1 MAVGL
6 VDRQKLVNIADAVRA
21 KKGITGNM
29 TLDAIAS
36 NIASIPTVDN
46 NAKFDY
52 TGSGS
57 NSSGS
62 LLSYLT
68 TVDLSGLDT
77 SSYTDM
83 SSMFSSYSSLTSL
96 DLSSFNTSKVTNM
109 NSMFYNCSSLTS
121 LDLSSFNTSK
131 VTNMSSMFDSC
142 SSLTSLD
149 LSNWNTSSVGTSG
162 YGSSFKSMFN
172 NCTSLE
178 SLDISSFDLSNTYN
192 GQYYSLASMFSNC
205 TNLKTLKLP
214 NSVSFNKTDIYLN
227 GMFYN
232 CNSLESLDLS
242 GWDTTNVTSMHNMFY
257 NCNSLESLD
266 LSGWNTTNVTDMES
280 MFSDINSN
288 CISLKNLTLGENW
301 ASNSSITSFYLNGSP
316 LTHDSAIDVINK
328 LATRDNSPVIKFSS
342 KVGLYQ
348 SDIDIA
354 TNKGWSVSGCSVLV
368 EDPSTATVG
377 QYALIDGEMAKCV
390 YVADTPQAWGQRVF
404 TTFSHF
410 KNSNGVYRF
419 QWGGYETETGIK
431 NYEIGNGLSN
441 TNALIAMNLQ
451 STDGTPTVWD
461 AITEFRS
468 THSDRWFVPC
478 RDEVALL
485 KEGNWSDVGNSKWS
499 SSEYETLSDI
509 YVYVSLY
516 DKPYFRNADKNLLYY
531 LKPFTYV

>member
-1 MAVGL
+1 MAVGI

-21 KKGITGNM
+21 KKGITGEM

-36 NIASIPTVDN
+36 NITSMPTADN
-46 NAKFDY
+46 NAKFDFA
-52 TGSGS
+52 GSGS
-57 NSSGS
+57 NSAGN
-62 LLSYLT
+62 LVEYLT
-68 TVDLSGLDT
+68 SIDLTGFDT
-77 SSYTDM
+77 SSYTNMRYMFNGCYSLNSLDLSNFNTSKVIDMSNMFYSCSSLNSLDLSSFDTSKVTDM
-83 SSMFSSYSSLTSL
+83 SSMFNNCLSLTSL
-96 DLSSFNTSKVTNM
+96 DLSNFNTSKVT
-109 NSMFYNCSSLTS
+109 SMTEMFKGCSSL
-121 LDLSSFNTSK
+121 N
-131 VTNMSSMFDSC
+131 
-142 SSLTSLD
+142 SLD

-162 YGSSFKSMFN
+162 YGSSFKGMFSG
-172 NCTSLE
+172 CTSLK

-192 GQYYSLASMFSNC
+192 GSYYSLTSMFNGC
-205 TNLKTLKLP
+205 KNLKTLKLP

-227 GMFYN
+227 DMFYG
-232 CNSLESLDLS
+232 CD
-242 GWDTTNVTSMHNMFY
+242 
-257 NCNSLESLD
+257 SLESLD
-266 LSGWNTTNVTDMES
+266 LSGWNTTNVTSMES
-280 MFSDINSN
+280 MFSDINPS

-301 ASNSSITSFYLNGSP
+301 ASNSSITSFYLSGSP
-316 LTHDSAIDVINK
+316 LTHDSAMDVLNK
-328 LATRDNSPVIKFSS
+328 LATRDNSPVIKFSNA
-342 KVGLYQ
+342 VGLYQ

-377 QYALIDGEMAKCV
+377 QYALIDGEMSKCV
-390 YVADTPQAWGQRVF
+390 YVADTPQDWGQRVF
-404 TTFSHF
+404 TTFSYF

-419 QWGGYETETGIK
+419 QWGGYETETGIR

-485 KEGNWSDVGNSKWS
+485 KEGDWSDIGASKWS
-499 SSEYETLSDI
+499 SSEYDTLSNI
-509 YVYVSLY
+509 YVYVSVY
-516 DKPYFRNADKNLLYY
+516 NSPYLRKANKNLGYY

>member
-1 MAVGL
+1 MAVGI

-36 NIASIPTVDN
+36 NITSMPTASN
-46 NAKFDY
+46 NAKFDFSK
-52 TGSGS
+52 SGS
-57 NSSGS
+57 KSSGE
-62 LLSYLT
+62 LKEYLT
-68 TVDLSGLDT
+68 TIDLSGLDT

-83 SSMFSSYSSLTSL
+83 KYMFNNYSSLTSL
-96 DLSSFNTSKVTNM
+96 DLSSFNTGKVTIM
-109 NSMFYNCSSLTS
+109 ESMFNGCSSLTS

-131 VTNMSSMFDSC
+131 VTSMADMFSYC
-142 SSLTSLD
+142 YSLTSLD

-162 YGSSFKSMFN
+162 YGSSFKGMFSG
-172 NCTSLE
+172 CTSLE
-178 SLDISSFDLSNTYN
+178 SLDISSFDLSNTYS
-192 GQYYSLASMFSNC
+192 GSYYSLTNMFYNC
-205 TNLKTLKLP
+205 NKLKTLKLP
-214 NSVSFNKTDIYLN
+214 KSVSFNKTDISLN
-227 GMFYN
+227 SMFY
-232 CNSLESLDLS
+232 D
-242 GWDTTNVTSMHNMFY
+242 
-257 NCNSLESLD
+257 CNSLESLD
-266 LSGWNTTNVTDMES
+266 LSGWNTTNVTSMES
-280 MFSDINSN
+280 MFSDINPS

-301 ASNSSITSFYLNGSP
+301 ASNSSIKSFYLSGSP
-316 LTHDSAIDVINK
+316 LTHDSAVDVLNK
-328 LATRDNSPVIKFSS
+328 LATRDNSPVIKFN
-342 KVGLYQ
+342 KAVGLYQ
-348 SDIDIA
+348 SEIDVA

-377 QYALIDGEMAKCV
+377 QYALIDGEMSKCV
-390 YVADTPQAWGQRVF
+390 YVADEPQAWGQRVF
-404 TTFSHF
+404 TTFSYF

-419 QWGGYETETGIK
+419 QWGGYETETGIR

-485 KEGNWSDVGNSKWS
+485 KEGNWSDTGESKWS
-499 SSEYETLSDI
+499 SSEYDTLSNI
-509 YVYVSLY
+509 YVYVSVY
-516 DKPYFRNADKNLLYY
+516 NSPYSRNANKNQGYY